1 MVINNELGFEKK
13 REKEK
18 GKEEKGNLS
27 RNEKRVLRLDD
38 LGVIL

>member
-1 MVINNELGFEKK
+1 MVINNGTEVRKK
-13 REKEK
+13 KEREK